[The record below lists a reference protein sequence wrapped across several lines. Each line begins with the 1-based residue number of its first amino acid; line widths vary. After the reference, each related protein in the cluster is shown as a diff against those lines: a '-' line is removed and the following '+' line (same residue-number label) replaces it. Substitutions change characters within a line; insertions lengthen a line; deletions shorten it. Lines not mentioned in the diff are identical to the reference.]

1 MLKGENL
8 WAIHPKILPNHQVF
22 QNLFS
27 SESSRNSIK
36 KFYILKM
43 FLVVYSYSE

>member
-27 SESSRNSIK
+27 SESQRNQIK
-36 KFYILKM
+36 VFLKFLKP
-43 FLVVYSYSE
+43 FGCLPLT